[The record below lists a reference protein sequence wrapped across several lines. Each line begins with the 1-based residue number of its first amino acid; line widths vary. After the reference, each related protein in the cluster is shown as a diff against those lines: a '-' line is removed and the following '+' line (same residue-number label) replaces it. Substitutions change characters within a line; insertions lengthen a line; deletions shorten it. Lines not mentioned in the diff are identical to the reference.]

1 MAIRS
6 RTLVAVA
13 LAAFASG
20 VLAQET
26 TDDWDATVDAERRLT
41 AAQLEFSNGLGIAVR
56 CVGGRY
62 DALIGGLPP
71 AAEGVETRVLTLRFG
86 EDSPFEQRWNVTR
99 NPNLAVSELPA
110 PFARALRRGG
120 SLQVMLPGAGEGGRN
135 LRYVLD
141 LPPSSAAIDR
151 TLEACDRPLVDPRD
165 AEIQPVDGSLPEG
178 IQWERPPQVE
188 FPSRNRYESGFA
200 VISCLTRPDGRLR
213 ECVVE
218 SEHPIDGGFGQAT
231 LASTEGARVRNAAD
245 RAGAL
250 PVRRIIYR
258 TNFRDGAVGADAYI
272 APSSRLRRQP

>member
-6 RTLVAVA
+6 RTLAAVA
-13 LAAFASG
+13 LAVFASSG
-20 VLAQET
+20 LAQDSS
-26 TDDWDATVDAERRLT
+26 DDWDATVDAERRLT
-41 AAQLEFSNGLGIAVR
+41 AAELEFNNGLGIAVR

-71 AAEGVETRVLTLRFG
+71 AGEGVETRVLTLRFG
-86 EDSPFEQRWNVTR
+86 EASPVEQRWNTTR

-110 PFARALRRGG
+110 PFARALRQGG
-120 SLQVMLPGAGEGGRN
+120 ALQVMLPGAGEGGRN

-165 AEIQPVDGSLPEG
+165 AEIQPLDGSPPAG
-178 IQWERPPQVE
+178 IEWETPPRPE
-188 FPSRNRYESGFA
+188 FPARNRYESGFA
-200 VISCLTRPDGRLR
+200 VMSCLTRPDGRLR
-213 ECVVE
+213 DCVIE

-231 LASTEGARVRNAAD
+231 VDSAENARVRNAAD
-245 RAGAL
+245 RSAAL

-258 TNFRDGAVGADAYI
+258 TNFRNGVVGADIYI
-272 APSSRLRRQP
+272 APSSRLRRQN